1 MTQGKG
7 DEIEMISLDEILVK
21 QKADT
26 SKYKVGVC
34 VTSYNQQDVIEDA
47 LNGILKQKTTFP
59 FLIVVADDYST
70 DGTRD
75 ILKRYKEQYP
85 GTIELIL
92 QPHNLGLFKNRK
104 EIFKS
109 CDAPY
114 IAFCDGDDYWTDEG
128 KLQKQFNSME
138 RHNEIDICAHAVRKI
153 NAASGKALGMI
164 APEGKD
170 TIIRIESVIIGGG
183 GFVGTNSLFYRKSA
197 FDNVLPFRKLLEI
210 DYTLQVQGA
219 LRGGMLYL
227 SECMSDYRFMSSEGS
242 WSSRYNDED
251 VVNRNYARWKVMTE
265 QLDVDTNK
273 RYHDIIVKY
282 MDLRE
287 IDRLFRFGHYNE
299 LKKYR
304 YILESLTGNTKIKYY
319 VMINFPQVYF
329 LLKSIRDKIK
339 SENG

>member
-1 MTQGKG
+1 MINLTENDIKKNWKSEYKNTPLVSIKCMAYNHERYIADALDSFLMQKTDFPFEVVIHDDASTDNTASIIGEYQEKYPNIVKPIYEKENQYSKG
-7 DEIEMISLDEILVK
+7 DGIINRIMDSHIRG
-21 QKADT
+21 
-26 SKYKVGVC
+26 KYVAVC
-34 VTSYNQQDVIEDA
+34 E
-47 LNGILKQKTTFP
+47 
-59 FLIVVADDYST
+59 
-70 DGTRD
+70 
-75 ILKRYKEQYP
+75 
-85 GTIELIL
+85 
-92 QPHNLGLFKNRK
+92 
-104 EIFKS
+104 
-109 CDAPY
+109 
-114 IAFCDGDDYWTDEG
+114 GDDYWTDEG

-153 NAASGKALGMI
+153 NAASGKVLGMI
-164 APEGKD
+164 APEVKD

-227 SECMSDYRFMSSEGS
+227 SECMSDYRFMSSEES

-251 VVNRNYARWKVMTE
+251 AVNRNYARWKVMTE

-287 IDRLFRFGHYNE
+287 VDRLFRFGHYNE

-304 YILESLTGNTKIKYY
+304 YILEFLTGNTKIKYY

>member
-1 MTQGKG
+1 MINLTENDIKKNWKSEYKNTPLVSIKCMAYNHERYIADALDSFLMQKTDFPFEVVIHDDASTDNTASIIGEYQEKYPNIVKPIYEKENQYSKG
-7 DEIEMISLDEILVK
+7 DGIINRIMDSHIRG
-21 QKADT
+21 
-26 SKYKVGVC
+26 KYVAVC
-34 VTSYNQQDVIEDA
+34 E
-47 LNGILKQKTTFP
+47 
-59 FLIVVADDYST
+59 
-70 DGTRD
+70 
-75 ILKRYKEQYP
+75 
-85 GTIELIL
+85 
-92 QPHNLGLFKNRK
+92 
-104 EIFKS
+104 
-109 CDAPY
+109 
-114 IAFCDGDDYWTDEG
+114 GDDYWTDEG